1 MKKETFEGTSTNGSI
16 EEAVAK
22 AIILAKNKL
31 KVDFVVWNLD
41 SVVGANGG
49 LVYSNI
55 VTVSIKAKGVNL
67 KKLKEKE
74 AKSNKIKEAKDKKV
88 KGKGKKVKLK
98 VEKLKELKPIADT
111 VKTKVAVTT
120 KPKVAPVKKVASAK
134 KVTPKKVA
142 PKK

>member
-31 KVDFVVWNLD
+31 KADFVIWNLD
-41 SVVGANGG
+41 SVFGANGG
-49 LVYSNI
+49 LIYSNI

-74 AKSNKIKEAKDKKV
+74 AKAIKNKEVKVKEVKVKAKKVKDKKV
-88 KGKGKKVKLK
+88 KSKKVKAE
-98 VEKLKELKPIADT
+98 VVVPIVDT
-111 VKTKVAVTT
+111 VKPKVAVTN
-120 KPKVAPVKKVASAK
+120 KPKVTPVKKAAPAK
-134 KVTPKKVA
+134 KVATKK
-142 PKK
+142 

>member
-22 AIILAKNKL
+22 AIVLAKNKL
-31 KVDFVVWNLD
+31 KVDFLVWNLD
-41 SVVGANGG
+41 SLVGANGG

-74 AKSNKIKEAKDKKV
+74 AKANKIKEAKDKKL

-111 VKTKVAVTT
+111 IKTKVAVTT
-120 KPKVAPVKKVASAK
+120 KPKVAPAKKVA
-134 KVTPKKVA
+134 PKKVA
-142 PKK
+142 PKKAAPKK

>member
-22 AIILAKNKL
+22 AIVLAKNKL
-31 KVDFVVWNLD
+31 KVDFLVWNLD

-49 LVYSNI
+49 LIYSNI

-74 AKSNKIKEAKDKKV
+74 AKANKIKESKDK

-111 VKTKVAVTT
+111 VKPKVAVTT
-120 KPKVAPVKKVASAK
+120 KPKVLAPKKVAPAKKVAPVKKVAQK
-134 KVTPKKVA
+134 K
-142 PKK
+142 